1 MNYTLDDFCADGR
14 AALRSEVPLE
24 RRLAQMADNLARLLA
39 NPAFVQATFKDDTSP
54 GQQLLHHDPD
64 TDFYVLAHVQRP
76 GKRGAPHSH
85 GDSWAIY
92 GNARGCTK
100 MTEYRRV
107 AGSDEDGLVLEV
119 ATEYRLESGQ
129 TRAYGPGLIHSTEHP
144 DGAWVIRVTGTDL
157 NAIPRFHFR
166 PQCDKLL
173 ERA

>member
-1 MNYTLDDFCADGR
+1 MSYTLDDFCASCR
-14 AALRSEVPLE
+14 AALRADEPMAA
-24 RRLAQMADNLARLLA
+24 RLARMAEHLARLLA
-39 NPAFVQATFKDDTSP
+39 NPAFVQATFTEDAPP
-54 GQQLLHHDPD
+54 GQQLLRHDQD
-64 TDFYVLAHVQRP
+64 MDFYVLAHVQRP

-107 AGSDEDGLVLEV
+107 AGSDEEGLVLEV
-119 ATEYRLESGQ
+119 ATEYRLEPGQ

-166 PQCDKLL
+166 PQRDKLL